1 MQPSC
6 LRAAALALGL
16 AALAGC
22 RPYEGEVFISD
33 VAAEEIVALNKPR
46 DLTSVSEL
54 RIRIEGELAGAA
66 QLLILKEGR
75 PHHVERLTGPVDVRW
90 SDAWTEAR
98 VRLHYLP
105 GPNVSGTLRIRYRF
119 VE

>member
-1 MQPSC
+1 MRLSFV
-6 LRAAALALGL
+6 RIAASAVFLALL
-16 AALAGC
+16 AAC
-22 RPYEGEVFISD
+22 RPYESEVFVSN

-46 DLTSVSEL
+46 DLAAVSGL
-54 RIRIEGELAGAA
+54 RLRIEGELSGAA
-66 QLLILKEGR
+66 QLLILKDGK
-75 PHHVERLTGPVDVRW
+75 PHHVERLSGPVDISWRDDW
-90 SDAWTEAR
+90 NEDR